1 MKTTYKEKERRYT
14 SKGKFQ
20 NDNEDHFLHFS
31 YQNKNQIRK
40 IKIEKL
46 LFKITFFL
54 SFPCLNKALILLGD
68 CKHEIKNLY
77 LVNITIVFEYK
88 I

>member
-46 LFKITFFL
+46 LFKITYFL
-54 SFPCLNKALILLGD
+54 SIHSSNKALILLGD
-68 CKHEIKNLY
+68 CEHEIEML
-77 LVNITIVFEYK
+77 F
-88 I
+88 